1 MNEELAFELD
11 LPLPSDCSNG
21 FASAVF
27 AVTASVYYTVEKSTS
42 IIKYLKI

>member
-11 LPLPSDCSNG
+11 LPLPSDYSNG
-21 FASAVF
+21 FASDAF
-27 AVTASVYYTVEKSTS
+27 AVTLSVYCTVEKSTS